1 MSRAWTRLSLAIALA
16 CYCFT
21 SHLVQSAPI
30 ATDSA
35 FHDHKLLKE
44 IRDHSSLN
52 PVSSLLKEP
61 SADDISLD
69 FSCELCKVVSSL
81 LEVIL
86 EGNSIEEVIARLSA
100 EYCILRKIEDKT
112 VCDLIVEEFKV
123 VW

>member
-21 SHLVQSAPI
+21 NHLVQSAPI

-35 FHDHKLLKE
+35 FHDHKLW
-44 IRDHSSLN
+44 RDHSSLN

-61 SADDISLD
+61 SADGVSLD